1 MKYDVQQEQ
10 KLRRYLLGELPLEEQ
25 VLVEQRLFLDSEYA
39 ELQQAV
45 KDDLIDE
52 YLVDELRGSER
63 EEFVNHFLLLPE
75 HGADLKIAEALKKY
89 LNIEDTPSTETDT
102 NNTHKD
108 ESPGFFPFSFLNKPL
123 VWLSLSVAA
132 LIILSVVTWIA
143 IRAMRGPAAEGP
155 QQAREPQPTQ
165 SEPDNRQQPTPVP
178 QNDNKVETA
187 EKGNTNGSPEHPDKP
202 PERRSTSGHT
212 VVSATIYA
220 GSPTRGGGSKR
231 KVTIYDDTEKVRLRL
246 PLEFSE
252 SYDKYR
258 AELLS
263 GDRKIEEQS
272 DLKSQSDDKYG
283 SVVVVLSAHI
293 LREQNYRIKL
303 YGVPTD
309 QKSAEPPITYPFNVE
324 RK

>member
-1 MKYDVQQEQ
+1 MKHDVQQEM
-10 KLRRYLLGELPLEEQ
+10 KLRQYLLGELPLEEQ
-25 VLVEQRLFLDSEYA
+25 VSVEQRLFLDSEYA

-63 EEFVNHFLLLPE
+63 ERFVNHFLLLPE
-75 HGADLKIAEALKKY
+75 HGADLRIAEALKKY
-89 LNIEDTPSTETDT
+89 LDTENTPSTETDT
-102 NNTHKD
+102 NNSD
-108 ESPGFFPFSFLNKPL
+108 EDEPQGFFPFSFLNKPL

-132 LIILSVVTWIA
+132 LIFLAVVAGIA
-143 IRAMRGPAAEGP
+143 IRVMRGPEADGP

-165 SEPDNRQQPTPVP
+165 SQPDNRQQPAPVG
-178 QNDNKVETA
+178 QNDNRVETA
-187 EKGNTNGSPEHPDKP
+187 EKGNTNGSSEQPDKP
-202 PERRSTSGHT
+202 PDRRSASAHT

-220 GSPTRGGGSKR
+220 GSPTRGDGSKS
-231 KVTIYDDTEKVRLRL
+231 KVTIYDDTEKVILLL

-263 GDRKIEEQS
+263 GERKIEEQS
-272 DLKSQSDDKYG
+272 DLKSQPDDKYG
-283 SVVVVLSAHI
+283 SVVVELSAGV
-293 LREQNYRIKL
+293 LREQNYRIRL

-309 QKSAEPPITYPFNVE
+309 QQSAEPPVTYPFTVE

>member
-89 LNIEDTPSTETDT
+89 LNIEDTPSTETGT
-102 NNTHKD
+102 NNAHKD
-108 ESPGFFPFSFLNKPL
+108 ERPGFFPFSFLNKPL

-132 LIILSVVTWIA
+132 LIILSVITWIA
-143 IRAMRGPAAEGP
+143 IRAVRGPAAEGP

-165 SEPDNRQQPTPVP
+165 SQPDNRQQLTPVP

-187 EKGNTNGSPEHPDKP
+187 EKSNTNGPPEHPDRP
-202 PERRSTSGHT
+202 PERRSASGHT
-212 VVSATIYA
+212 VVSAIIYA
-220 GSPTRGGGSKR
+220 GSPTRGSGSKR
-231 KVTIYDDTEKVRLRL
+231 KVTIYDDTQQVVLRL

-252 SYDKYR
+252 TYDKYR
-258 AELLS
+258 AELLN
-263 GDRKIEEQS
+263 GERKIDEQFN
-272 DLKSQSDDKYG
+272 LKSQPDDKDG
-283 SVVVVLSAHI
+283 SVFVRFSADI

-309 QKSAEPPITYPFNVE
+309 QQSGEPPITYPFTVE

>member
-1 MKYDVQQEQ
+1 MNNDVQQEM

-63 EEFVNHFLLLPE
+63 EEFVNHFLRVPE
-75 HGADLKIAEALKKY
+75 HGADLRIAEALKKY
-89 LNIEDTPSTETDT
+89 LATENIPSTETDT

-108 ESPGFFPFSFLNKPL
+108 EPPGFFPFSFLNKPL
-123 VWLSLSVAA
+123 VWLSLTVAA
-132 LIILSVVTWIA
+132 LIILSVIAWIA
-143 IRAMRGPAAEGP
+143 LRAMRGPAADGP

-165 SEPDNRQQPTPVP
+165 SQPDNRQQPDPVP
-178 QNDNKVETA
+178 QNHNRVETA
-187 EKGNTNGSPEHPDKP
+187 EKGNSNRSPNPDMV
-202 PERRSTSGHT
+202 PERRSASGRA
-212 VVSATIYA
+212 VISATIYA
-220 GSPTRGGGSKR
+220 DISTRAGGSKR
-231 KVTIYDDTEKVRLRL
+231 KVTIYDDTREVVLRL

-252 SYDKYR
+252 SYEKYR

-263 GDRKIEEQS
+263 GERKVDEQS
-272 DLKSQSDDKYG
+272 NLKSQSDDKFG
-283 SVVVVLSAHI
+283 SVFVTLSPDI
-293 LREQNYRIKL
+293 LRTQSYRIKL
-303 YGVPTD
+303 YGVPGD
-309 QKSAEPPITYPFNVE
+309 QQAVEPPRIYPFNVE